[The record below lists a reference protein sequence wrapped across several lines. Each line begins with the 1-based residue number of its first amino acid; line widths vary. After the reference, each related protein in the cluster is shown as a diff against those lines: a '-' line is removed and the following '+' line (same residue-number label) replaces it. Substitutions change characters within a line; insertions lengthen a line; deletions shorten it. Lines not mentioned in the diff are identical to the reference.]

1 MAADAVKKG
10 LTRSYV
16 VLERKTQNYK
26 PILWSFLDK
35 TLSLSQC
42 LVEQGFSTLAH

>member
-35 TLSLSQC
+35 TLSLSHC